1 MMLAFVFPGQGSQ
14 RPGMGQALFSEFE
27 AARKVWERADS
38 LLGFSLS
45 DLAFNGQEEELKATR
60 NAQLALYVSEVAS
73 LRCLQEA
80 GVRPGIC
87 AGHSIG
93 EYAALVAAGAMDWE
107 EGLGLVRVR
116 AAAMDRA
123 AQERPGAMAAIIGLP
138 AEQVAACVEAASG
151 AGIVCVANYNSAEQ
165 VVISGEREAVD
176 AACAAAS
183 EAGARRVVP
192 LAVSGA
198 FHSPLMAG
206 AAEELG
212 QALAGA
218 RLAVPQVP
226 VIMNVT
232 ARPAG
237 GPEEIRRLLKEQVVG
252 QVRWHECAQAILDA
266 GPRAVIEAGPGK
278 VLSGLMRRMPG
289 APQVVAVEEPG
300 DVRAAA
306 AEFSG
311 GEA

>member
-1 MMLAFVFPGQGSQ
+1 MLAIVFPGQGSQ
-14 RPGMGQALFSEFE
+14 RPGMGLGLYREFDE
-27 AARKVWERADS
+27 ARKVWDRADS
-38 LLGFSLS
+38 ILGFSIS
-45 DLAFNGQEEELKATR
+45 DLAFNGPEDELKATR
-60 NAQLALYVSEVAS
+60 NAQLALFVAGVAA
-73 LRCLQEA
+73 LRCLQSA

-93 EYAALVAAGAMDWE
+93 EYAALVAAGALDWE
-107 EGLGLVRVR
+107 EGLGLVRLR

-123 AQERPGAMAAIIGLP
+123 ARERPGAMAAVIGLP
-138 AEQVAACVEAASG
+138 PGRVAECVEAAAGSG
-151 AGIVCVANYNSAEQ
+151 VVCVANCNAAEQ
-165 VVISGEREAVD
+165 VVISGEKEAVD

-183 EAGARRVVP
+183 AAGAKRVVP
-192 LAVSGA
+192 LAVSGG

-252 QVRWHECAQAILDA
+252 QVRWHECAEAILAA
-266 GPRAVIEAGPGK
+266 GPRAVIEAGPGR

-289 APQVVAVEEPG
+289 APPVLAVEEPG

-306 AEFSG
+306 AEFG
-311 GEA
+311 AGKL